1 MANMLIHLEVLNV
14 PHLWERKDALH
25 ASSIFYGVNY
35 DDGNIKYRVVLGKN
49 SVSMAKVWY
58 SSTLNLDS
66 NKGIASLELYY
77 ALCYVKCVHYIFD
90 SLDRTPEVFQT
101 I

>member
-1 MANMLIHLEVLNV
+1 MANMLIHPDVLNL

-49 SVSMAKVWY
+49 SVSMAMVWY
-58 SSTLNLDS
+58 YGLNLDS
-66 NKGIASLELYY
+66 IGGIVSIA
-77 ALCYVKCVHYIFD
+77 F
-90 SLDRTPEVFQT
+90 
-101 I
+101 

>member
-1 MANMLIHLEVLNV
+1 MANMLIHPEVLNV

-49 SVSMAKVWY
+49 SVSMAMVWY
-58 SSTLNLDS
+58 YGLNLDS
-66 NKGIASLELYY
+66 IGGIISL
-77 ALCYVKCVHYIFD
+77 AF
-90 SLDRTPEVFQT
+90 
-101 I
+101 

>member
-1 MANMLIHLEVLNV
+1 MANMLIHPDVLNL

-49 SVSMAKVWY
+49 SVSMAMVWY
-58 SSTLNLDS
+58 YGLNLDS
-66 NKGIASLELYY
+66 IGGIVSL
-77 ALCYVKCVHYIFD
+77 AF
-90 SLDRTPEVFQT
+90 
-101 I
+101 

>member
-1 MANMLIHLEVLNV
+1 MANMLIHPDVLNL

-49 SVSMAKVWY
+49 SVSMAMVWY
-58 SSTLNLDS
+58 SSSLNLDLS
-66 NKGIASLELYY
+66 GGIVSLAFYDLW
-77 ALCYVKCVHYIFD
+77 YVKICA
-90 SLDRTPEVFQT
+90 
-101 I
+101 

>member
-1 MANMLIHLEVLNV
+1 MANMLIHPDVLNL

-49 SVSMAKVWY
+49 SVSMAMVWY
-58 SSTLNLDS
+58 YGLYLDS
-66 NKGIASLELYY
+66 IGGIVSL
-77 ALCYVKCVHYIFD
+77 AF
-90 SLDRTPEVFQT
+90 
-101 I
+101 

>member
-1 MANMLIHLEVLNV
+1 MANMLIHPDVL

-49 SVSMAKVWY
+49 SVSMAMVWY
-58 SSTLNLDS
+58 YGLNLDS
-66 NKGIASLELYY
+66 IGGIVSL
-77 ALCYVKCVHYIFD
+77 AF
-90 SLDRTPEVFQT
+90 
-101 I
+101 

>member
-1 MANMLIHLEVLNV
+1 MANMLIHPDVLNL

-49 SVSMAKVWY
+49 SVSMAMVWY
-58 SSTLNLDS
+58 YGLNLDS
-66 NKGIASLELYY
+66 IGGIISL
-77 ALCYVKCVHYIFD
+77 AF
-90 SLDRTPEVFQT
+90 
-101 I
+101 